1 MKSRAASFQK
11 IHCWLAAVF
20 CIAIFLFVA
29 EANSQIAGTGS
40 IQGSIVDATGAIIPG
55 ATVTVTNVAT
65 QVKQVA
71 VTEGNGLF
79 SFPNLAI
86 GTYTVDV
93 VAPGFEHYT
102 RSNVVLEVGSSIAIN
117 IGMTVGRTD
126 QKIEVQ
132 ASGLSLQTEDASFKQ
147 TIDQQT
153 VTEMPLNG
161 RQMTNLITLSGGS
174 TAAPGNDF
182 TGSKYSYQTIA
193 VSIAG
198 GGGNTTMWR
207 LDGGDNNDYMANGNL
222 PFPFPDAVS
231 QFSVESTA
239 LSSQNSMHA
248 GGLVNVVTRSGT
260 NSYHGSAFE
269 FIRNN
274 YINATNFFSTCTP
287 VAPATT
293 CSAKDTLHQNQFGGT
308 FGGPILRDKLF
319 AFAGYQRTQS
329 KQSQAA
335 TQAFVP
341 TAANLAGDWSVTD
354 PPPTAGHPAGSKT
367 PAGSCANTY
376 TQLFNPLTG
385 AALPGNKYPSP
396 PKYNAQALA
405 LLNYLPKI
413 DPNIDTNNCGLV
425 KYAIPLENSD
435 NQFVTRVDYT
445 INAKNNLY
453 ARYFIDGYQL
463 PSFYSPT
470 NILIT
475 TQSGNSQRV
484 QTFTLGE
491 AYTISPRA
499 VNTFHVSLLR
509 RRNNRGYAANDIN
522 AATLGV
528 NLYQAVPNGLQM
540 TITNKYNIGGGTN
553 SVSHFNDNTLAFS
566 DDVTMLRGRHQL
578 VFGGEWIQNQLNISN
593 QFQSNGA
600 FTFDG
605 RYSTNGPNGGAAGG
619 DPNLDLLMGTMSAFQ
634 QSKQQQNALRG
645 PIPSLYIQDTF
656 HANKQLTLVGGLR
669 WAPEFVPGDYFNRG
683 TTFDM
688 AAFLANKVSSVYPTA
703 PAGTF
708 FYGDPGVPRQFTKNS
723 PWQFSPNVGVSF
735 DPTGEGK
742 TVIRGGAALA
752 YDMVNFFTGQRTQ
765 QNPPF
770 ATNISQTQT
779 STSGPMSF
787 SSPWS
792 VGGITSNPF
801 PLPFRPTA
809 SQALFFPQSQYIVL
823 PVQFHP
829 AYTMQWTASVQ
840 RDLSRGWQL
849 QVQYVGSHT
858 VHAPAGTPL
867 NPAVYVP
874 GVWGT
879 GGTGCAGV
887 VTTGPAGKPAGAVG
901 TPCSTVANQS
911 QRFYLT
917 MQNPGQGNGYAGG
930 GGGTVLVN
938 SVGMANYHG
947 LITTVQHRL
956 SSSFSLLANYT
967 WSKCLNVADAQ
978 GDLAG
983 TTVENPYNPGFD
995 YGPCGSDFRHV
1006 ENIVLVTK
1014 SNFGIVNR
1022 FTALLVNNWEFAPLA
1037 HIVSGAPFTVTA
1049 GQDNSFTAVS
1059 NDRPNLVPGVPV
1071 YLHQPIQSNGNHG
1084 YLNPAAFTQVT
1095 AGCPLDPNTKQL
1107 SPLTCPGYGTYGNI
1121 GRNSFRGRT
1130 SYQFDA
1136 QISRIFPIHER
1147 LNATLRLEAFNV
1159 LNHPNFNIPTGS
1171 TAGTLGGTT
1180 GGNAVRSS
1188 GTFGQVTS
1196 TANQPRIFQGSVK
1209 FNF

>member
-1 MKSRAASFQK
+1 VRVDILSYRKIRGWIGVAVCGVILSFTAK
-11 IHCWLAAVF
+11 GNA
-20 CIAIFLFVA
+20 
-29 EANSQIAGTGS
+29 QIAGTGS
-40 IQGSIVDATGAIIPG
+40 IQGSVADSTGAIIQG
-55 ATVTVTNVAT
+55 ATVGVTNVAT
-65 QVKQVA
+65 QVRQNA

-86 GTYTVDV
+86 GTYKLDV
-93 VAPGFEHYT
+93 VAQGFQQYT

-126 QKIEVQ
+126 QKVEVQ
-132 ASGLSLQTEDASFKQ
+132 SSGLSLQTEDASFKQ

-174 TAAPGNDF
+174 TAAPAGDF
-182 TGSKYSYQTIA
+182 TGSKYSYQTIS

-269 FIRNN
+269 FLRNN
-274 YINATNFFSTCTP
+274 YINASNFFSST
-287 VAPATT
+287 
-293 CSAKDTLHQNQFGGT
+293 KDTLHQNQFGGT

-329 KQSQAA
+329 NQSQAA

-341 TAANLAGDWSVTD
+341 TSANLAGDWSVTD
-354 PPPTAGHPAGSKT
+354 PPPTADHPAGSKT

-385 AALPGNKYPSP
+385 AALPGNKYPTSP
-396 PKYNAQALA
+396 TYNAQALK
-405 LLNYLPKI
+405 LLSYFPKI
-413 DPNIDTNNCGLV
+413 DPAIDTGNCGLV
-425 KYAIPLENSD
+425 KYAIPLQTSD

-445 INAKNNLY
+445 INSKNNLY

-463 PSFYSPT
+463 PAFFSPT

-491 AYTISPRA
+491 AYTISPRV

-593 QFQSNGA
+593 QFQSNGT

-605 RYSTNGPNGGAAGG
+605 RYSLNGPKGGGAGG
-619 DPNLDLLMGTMSAFQ
+619 DPNLDLLMGAMSAFQ
-634 QSKQQQNALRG
+634 QSKQQQNALRA

-656 HANKQLTLVGGLR
+656 HANKQLTLIGGLR
-669 WAPEFVPGDYFNRG
+669 WAPEFIPVDYFNRG

-735 DPTGEGK
+735 DPTGDGK

-770 ATNISQTQT
+770 ATNITQTQT
-779 STSGPMSF
+779 ATSGSLSF

-809 SQALFFPQSQYIVL
+809 AQALFFPQSQYIVL

-829 AYTMQWTASVQ
+829 SYTMQWTASVQ

-858 VHAPAGTPL
+858 VHAPAGTPI
-867 NPAVYVP
+867 NPAVFVP

-887 VTTGPAGKPAGAVG
+887 VTTGPAGKPAGAPG
-901 TPCSTVANQS
+901 TPCSTTGNQS

-917 MQNPGQGNGYAGG
+917 TQNPAQGNQYAGG

-938 SVGMANYHG
+938 SVGMASYHG

-983 TTVENPYNPGFD
+983 TLVENPSNPGFD
-995 YGPCGSDFRHV
+995 YGPCGSDFRNV

-1014 SNFGIVNR
+1014 SNFGLSR
-1022 FTALLVNNWEFAPLA
+1022 FYALLLNNWEFAPLA

-1049 GQDNSFTAVS
+1049 GQDNSFTAVG
-1059 NDRPNLVPGVPV
+1059 NDRPNVIPGVPV
-1071 YLHQPIQSNGNHG
+1071 YLHQAIRSGTGATNRG
-1084 YLNPAAFTQVT
+1084 YLNPAAFAQV
-1095 AGCPLDPNTKQL
+1095 CPTGAT
-1107 SPLTCPGYGTYGNI
+1107 PLTCASYGTYGNTR
-1121 GRNSFRGRT
+1121 RNSFRGVT
-1130 SYQFDA
+1130 NYQFDA
-1136 QISRIFPIHER
+1136 QISRIFPIHES
-1147 LNATLRLEAFNV
+1147 LNVTLRLEAFNV
-1159 LNHPNFNIPTGS
+1159 LNHPNFNIPTGN
-1171 TAGTLGGTT
+1171 TT
-1180 GGNAVRSS
+1180 GTPGNTTGNNAVLSS
-1188 GTFGQVTS
+1188 GTFGQVST
-1196 TANQPRIFQGSVK
+1196 TANQPRIFQGSIK

>member
-1 MKSRAASFQK
+1 MKSRASSCRR
-11 IHCWLAAVF
+11 IHRWVAVVF
-20 CIAIFLFVA
+20 CIAIFSFA
-29 EANSQIAGTGS
+29 AMADAQIAGTGS
-40 IQGSIVDATGAIIPG
+40 IQGSIADATGAIIPG
-55 ATVTVTNVAT
+55 ATVSVTNVAT

-71 VTEGNGLF
+71 VTEGNGIY

-93 VAPGFEHYT
+93 VAQGFQHYT
-102 RSNVVLEVGSSIAIN
+102 RSDVVLEVGSSIAIN

-126 QKIEVQ
+126 QKVEVQ
-132 ASGLSLQTEDASFKQ
+132 SSGLSLQTEDASFKQ

-161 RQMTNLITLSGGS
+161 RQMTSLITLSGGS
-174 TAAPGNDF
+174 TAAPAGDF
-182 TGSKYSYQTIA
+182 TGSKYSYQTIS

-260 NSYHGSAFE
+260 NAYHGSAFE

-274 YINATNFFSTCTP
+274 YINASNFFSST
-287 VAPATT
+287 
-293 CSAKDTLHQNQFGGT
+293 KDTLHQNQFGGT

-341 TAANLAGDWSVTD
+341 TAANLTGDFSVTD
-354 PPPTAGHPAGSKT
+354 GPNCTSSGKT
-367 PAGSCANTY
+367 V
-376 TQLFNPLTG
+376 QLVDPLTG
-385 AALPGNKYPSP
+385 AKLVNNKYPSP

-413 DPNIDTNNCGLV
+413 DPSVDTNNCGLV

-445 INAKNNLY
+445 INSKNNLY

-463 PSFYSPT
+463 PAFYSPT

-491 AYTISPRA
+491 AYAISPRV

-540 TITNKYNIGGGTN
+540 TITNKYNIGGGGN
-553 SVSHFNDNTLAFS
+553 SVSHFNDNTLAVS

-593 QFQSNGA
+593 QFQSNGT

-605 RYSTNGPNGGAAGG
+605 RYSLNGPNGGGAGG
-619 DPNLDLLMGTMSAFQ
+619 DPNLDLLMGAMSAFQ
-634 QSKQQQNALRG
+634 QSKQQQNALRA
-645 PIPSLYIQDTF
+645 PIPSLYLQDTF
-656 HANKQLTLVGGLR
+656 HANKQVTLVAGVR
-669 WAPEFVPGDYFNRG
+669 WAPEFIPVDYFNRG

-688 AAFLANKVSSVYPTA
+688 TAFLANKVSSVYPTA

-735 DPTGEGK
+735 DPVGDGK
-742 TVIRGGAALA
+742 TVIRGGVALA

-770 ATNISQTQT
+770 ATNITQTQT
-779 STSGPMSF
+779 ASSGPLSF
-787 SSPWS
+787 SNPWS

-809 SQALFFPQSQYIVL
+809 AQALFFPQSQYIVL

-829 AYTMQWTASVQ
+829 SYTMQWTASVQ

-849 QVQYVGSHT
+849 QVQYIGSHT
-858 VHAPAGTPL
+858 VHAPMGTPI
-867 NPAVYVP
+867 NPAVFVP
-874 GVWGT
+874 GVWGA

-887 VTTGPAGKPAGAVG
+887 VTTGPAGKPAGAAG
-901 TPCSTVANQS
+901 TPCSTTGNQS

-917 MQNPGQGNGYAGG
+917 TQNPAQGNQYAGG

-938 SVGMANYHG
+938 SVGMANYNG

-978 GDLAG
+978 GDLAS
-983 TTVENPYNPGFD
+983 TTVENPSNPGFD
-995 YGPCGSDFRHV
+995 YGPCGSDFRNV

-1014 SNFGIVNR
+1014 SNFGLSR
-1022 FTALLVNNWEFAPLA
+1022 FYALLLNNWEFAPLA

-1049 GQDNSFTAVS
+1049 GQDNSFTAVG
-1059 NDRPNLVPGVPV
+1059 NDRPNVIPGVPI
-1071 YLHQPIQSNGNHG
+1071 YLHQAIRSGSGAANRG
-1084 YLNPAAFTQVT
+1084 YLNSAAFAQV
-1095 AGCPLDPNTKQL
+1095 CPTGAT
-1107 SPLTCPGYGTYGNI
+1107 PLTCASYGTYGNTSK
-1121 GRNSFRGRT
+1121 NSFRGIT
-1130 SYQFDA
+1130 NYQFDA
-1136 QISRIFPIHER
+1136 QISRIFPIHES
-1147 LNATLRLEAFNV
+1147 LNLTLRLEAFNV
-1159 LNHPNFNIPTGS
+1159 LNHPNFNIPTGN
-1171 TAGTLGGTT
+1171 TT
-1180 GGNAVRSS
+1180 GTPGATTGNNAVLSS
-1188 GTFGQVTS
+1188 STFGQVTT

>member
-1 MKSRAASFQK
+1 MKSHLSGCRRIYRWIAV
-11 IHCWLAAVF
+11 VF
-20 CIAIFLFVA
+20 CVAIFSFA
-29 EANSQIAGTGS
+29 AKAHAQIAGTGS
-40 IQGSIVDATGAIIPG
+40 IQGSIVDSTGAIIQG

-65 QVKQVA
+65 QVKQIA
-71 VTEGNGLF
+71 VTDGNGLY

-93 VAPGFEHYT
+93 VAQGFEHYT

-126 QKIEVQ
+126 QKVEVQ
-132 ASGLSLQTEDASFKQ
+132 SSGLSLQTEDASFKQ

-161 RQMTNLITLSGGS
+161 RQMTSLITLSGGS
-174 TAAPGNDF
+174 TSAPGADF

-198 GGGNTTMWR
+198 GMGNTTMWR

-231 QFSVESTA
+231 QFSVESAA

-274 YINATNFFSTCTP
+274 YINASNFFSST
-287 VAPATT
+287 
-293 CSAKDTLHQNQFGGT
+293 KDTLHQNQFGGT

-329 KQSQAA
+329 SQSQAA

-341 TAANLAGDWSVTD
+341 TAANLAGDFSVTD
-354 PPPTAGHPAGSKT
+354 GPNCTSSGKT
-367 PAGSCANTY
+367 I
-376 TQLFNPLTG
+376 QLVDPLTG
-385 AALPGNKYPSP
+385 AKLINNKYPSP

-425 KYAIPLENSD
+425 KYAIPLQTSD

-445 INAKNNLY
+445 INSKNNLY
-453 ARYFIDGYQL
+453 ARYFLDGYQL
-463 PSFYSPT
+463 PAFYSPT

-553 SVSHFNDNTLAFS
+553 SVSHFNDNTLAVS

-593 QFQSNGA
+593 QFQSNGT

-605 RYSTNGPNGGAAGG
+605 RYSLNGPNGGGAGG
-619 DPNLDLLMGTMSAFQ
+619 DPNLDLLMGAMSAFQ
-634 QSKQQQNALRG
+634 QSKQQQNALRA

-656 HANKQLTLVGGLR
+656 HANKQLTVVGGLR
-669 WAPEFVPGDYFNRG
+669 WAPEFVPVDYFNRG

-708 FYGDPGVPRQFTKNS
+708 FYGDSGVPRQFTKNS

-735 DPTGEGK
+735 DPTGDGK

-770 ATNISQTQT
+770 ATNITQTQT
-779 STSGPMSF
+779 ATSGPLSF
-787 SSPWS
+787 STPWS

-801 PLPFRPTA
+801 PLPFHPTA
-809 SQALFFPQSQYIVL
+809 AQALFFPQSQYIVL

-829 AYTMQWTASVQ
+829 SYTMQWTASVQ

-849 QVQYVGSHT
+849 QVQYIGSHT
-858 VHAPAGTPL
+858 VHAPAGTPV
-867 NPAVYVP
+867 NPAVFVP
-874 GVWGT
+874 GVWGA

-887 VTTGPAGKPAGAVG
+887 VTTGPAGKPAGAAG
-901 TPCSTVANQS
+901 TPCSTTGNQS

-917 MQNPGQGNGYAGG
+917 MQNPAQGNQYAGG

-938 SVGMANYHG
+938 SVGMANYNG

-983 TTVENPYNPGFD
+983 TTVENPSNPGFD
-995 YGPCGSDFRHV
+995 YGPCGSDFRNV

-1014 SNFGIVNR
+1014 SNFGLSR
-1022 FTALLVNNWEFAPLA
+1022 FYALLLNNWEFAPLA
-1037 HIVSGAPFTVTA
+1037 HIVSGAPFTVTS
-1049 GQDNSFTAVS
+1049 GQDNSFTAVA
-1059 NDRPNLVPGVPV
+1059 NDRPNVIPGVPV
-1071 YLHQPIQSNGNHG
+1071 YLNQAIRSGTGAANRG
-1084 YLNPAAFTQVT
+1084 YLNPAAFAQV
-1095 AGCPLDPNTKQL
+1095 CPTGAT
-1107 SPLTCPGYGTYGNI
+1107 PLTCASYGTYGNI
-1121 GRNSFRGRT
+1121 RRNSFRGIT

-1136 QISRIFPIHER
+1136 QISRIFPIHES
-1147 LNATLRLEAFNV
+1147 LNVTLRLEAFNV
-1159 LNHPNFNIPTGS
+1159 LNHPNFNIPTG
-1171 TAGTLGGTT
+1171 GTTGSLGGTT
-1180 GGNAVRSS
+1180 GGNGVLSA